1 MMLSEIR
8 ARSYPIDRGASARHV
23 ARLAGMELDDCI
35 GEVVEQGW
43 FGSSATAEK
52 RLLVQLCT

>member
-1 MMLSEIR
+1 
-8 ARSYPIDRGASARHV
+8 
-23 ARLAGMELDDCI
+23 MELDDCI